1 MGSMSLSP
9 SNQEVVL
16 GSKSGLYVLD
26 LDHLYT
32 PPRFFAY
39 STPWEVADIQWN
51 PHASRSNWVASTSN
65 QKLVIWNLDRPV
77 RQETSKPP
85 SSHLRSAMLEEVER
99 SYMTP
104 MLQDI
109 QFNAW
114 QGAARSFTGTQSESS
129 QAVERLLDAHSR
141 AITDLNWSPMHPD
154 VIASCSVDTWIRVWD
169 LRMSRHITRPA
180 QSLCSWNAS
189 MTQVKWNRRTPHRIA
204 TSCDNK
210 ILIWDDRFG
219 AVPLATIEAHHSKVY
234 GIDWSPAARAGS
246 DRLMTCSLDGTIKF
260 WDLDSP
266 SSRKALVQHSRITE
280 PEFTIETPQPV
291 WRARHLPSG
300 HGALSI
306 SQRGDTGA
314 CMWSYGKKEPQR
326 RFEGHT
332 DHIKEFVVRS
342 SSDSWQLITW
352 SHDQTLRIWP
362 MCSSEPATEQA
373 AAPPPPPTDLPDAL
387 CGSQSDS
394 TDYDQDTMRSMTL
407 SRSSLKKRAARTRR
421 IRRAECASELGDVEV
436 SHLPTSVHSLPNVC
450 GPPDLDAVHWM
461 AHVRVGGDVHD
472 TDDDH
477 LNTRKPRD
485 MDPSVL
491 PQEILR
497 VNAQYPNILESIDI
511 AHRRCTIAVSGP
523 WHQAGSGA
531 LAYLRVMFTFPL
543 AYPLEP
549 PALEMERST
558 SIPFATRA
566 ALYRA
571 LVDLI
576 EERAAE
582 HALCLE
588 SCVAYLKHG
597 QEASDD
603 HLASTRQTAPVLDS
617 DAHAGDS
624 FMHSYHVVSD
634 AVMQL
639 ALRSTDLMDSSLGD
653 LDIVRLM
660 STNVLGQMRENTN

>member
-1 MGSMSLSP
+1 
-9 SNQEVVL
+9 
-16 GSKSGLYVLD
+16 
-26 LDHLYT
+26 
-32 PPRFFAY
+32 
-39 STPWEVADIQWN
+39 
-51 PHASRSNWVASTSN
+51 
-65 QKLVIWNLDRPV
+65 
-77 RQETSKPP
+77 
-85 SSHLRSAMLEEVER
+85 
-99 SYMTP
+99 
-104 MLQDI
+104 
-109 QFNAW
+109 
-114 QGAARSFTGTQSESS
+114 
-129 QAVERLLDAHSR
+129 
-141 AITDLNWSPMHPD
+141 
-154 VIASCSVDTWIRVWD
+154 
-169 LRMSRHITRPA
+169 
-180 QSLCSWNAS
+180 
-189 MTQVKWNRRTPHRIA
+189 
-204 TSCDNK
+204 
-210 ILIWDDRFG
+210 
-219 AVPLATIEAHHSKVY
+219 
-234 GIDWSPAARAGS
+234 
-246 DRLMTCSLDGTIKF
+246 
-260 WDLDSP
+260 
-266 SSRKALVQHSRITE
+266 
-280 PEFTIETPQPV
+280 
-291 WRARHLPSG
+291 
-300 HGALSI
+300 
-306 SQRGDTGA
+306 
-314 CMWSYGKKEPQR
+314 
-326 RFEGHT
+326 
-332 DHIKEFVVRS
+332 
-342 SSDSWQLITW
+342 
-352 SHDQTLRIWP
+352 
-362 MCSSEPATEQA
+362 
-373 AAPPPPPTDLPDAL
+373 
-387 CGSQSDS
+387 
-394 TDYDQDTMRSMTL
+394 MTL

-421 IRRAECASELGDVEV
+421 IRRAECASELGDVEA

-549 PALEMERST
+549 PALEMERSA